1 MADKD
6 YSKREI
12 DAMEARIGDKI
23 DNVQNVIELKISENH
38 KASVDSLSR
47 IEMQVGYTN
56 GKVKKI
62 VLALVLLSGV
72 CIGLGFQQL
81 APMLSLLI

>member
-12 DAMEARIGDKI
+12 DAMEARIGEKI
-23 DNVQNVIELKISENH
+23 ENVQNVIELKISENH
-38 KASVDSLSR
+38 NAAAGSLSR
-47 IEMQVGYTN
+47 IEMQVAYTN

-62 VLALVLLSGV
+62 TLALVLLSGV
-72 CIGLGFQQL
+72 CIGLGFQQIG
-81 APMLSLLI
+81 PILSLVI